1 MQSSPK
7 HMSLT
12 RPLGSESPVPE
23 KRRGTNGREAESRKS
38 GAYSEP
44 ESHDWH
50 DVEQAGEKRRDEAEV
65 VV

>member
-7 HMSLT
+7 HLSLT

-23 KRRGTNGREAESRKS
+23 KRNKIHGREADSRKS
-38 GAYSEP
+38 GAYSVS

-50 DVEQAGEKRRDEAEV
+50 DVELAGEKHRDEAEV